1 MDGLEDFKKFLE
13 SMGAKMEVK
22 TVAIS
27 PENLVSSKT
36 IENEDHTLEI
46 RVYEVGDTKLTV
58 ETKTSNN
65 KDDGF
70 KESIQSIVDDINEEL
85 SWAVENEKFELA
97 AELKAKRDSLVKRF
111 LS

>member
-1 MDGLEDFKKFLE
+1 MDGLEDFKRFLE

-46 RVYEVGDTKLTV
+46 RVYEIGDTKLTV

-65 KDDGF
+65 KNDGF
-70 KESIQSIVDDINEEL
+70 KESIQSIVADINEEL
-85 SWAVENEKFELA
+85 SWAVDNEKFELA
-97 AELKAKRDSLVKRF
+97 AELKAKRDNLVKRF